1 MVVKCTTITTSN
13 IHIME
18 EPTEEG
24 AITLAVQLEVHLTTT
39 KRLIKV
45 TFILKMSNIISK
57 DNNNILKSM
66 ILGRR
71 KLEQILKFQH
81 PPTGHKDMERRTIAP
96 LDRITIV
103 DTKRIKA
110 ITHLSHIT
118 MELTIAATSNHIMAI
133 KATRWPTRQEEVV
146 VT

>member
-39 KRLIKV
+39 KRRIRV
-45 TFILKMSNIISK
+45 TLILKMSNIINK

-66 ILGRR
+66 IQGRR

-81 PPTGHKDMERRTIAP
+81 PPTGLKDMGRKTIAP
-96 LDRITIV
+96 LNRITTV
-103 DTKRIKA
+103 DTKKINDFDFKMLLFRFL
-110 ITHLSHIT
+110 LSS
-118 MELTIAATSNHIMAI
+118 M
-133 KATRWPTRQEEVV
+133 
-146 VT
+146 

>member
-39 KRLIKV
+39 KRRIRV
-45 TFILKMSNIISK
+45 TLILKMSNIINK

-81 PPTGHKDMERRTIAP
+81 PPTGPKDMGRKTIAP
-96 LDRITIV
+96 LNRITTV

-118 MELTIAATSNHIMAI
+118 MERTIVATSNHIIAI